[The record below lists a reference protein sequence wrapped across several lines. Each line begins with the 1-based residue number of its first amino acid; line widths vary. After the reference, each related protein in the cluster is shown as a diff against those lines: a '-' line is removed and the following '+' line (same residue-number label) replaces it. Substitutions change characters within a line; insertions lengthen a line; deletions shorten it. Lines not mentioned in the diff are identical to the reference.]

1 MNLIIINQYFYPDV
15 SATGQLLTDLAEDLS
30 AKGIKVSVLT
40 SQNSYLGGKKY
51 PLYEVYKGIKIY
63 RARSLSL
70 GKSKTIFRIID
81 FLFFYLFSFIN
92 SLKISNIDVVMCLSV
107 PPLASVLALAI
118 SVIKRAKI
126 INKIEDLYPDAAVEL
141 GFLNR
146 DSLIYKFLDRISLFS
161 LSKSSCIIVL
171 GEFMKKRLLEKGINI
186 PIHIIDSWAD
196 QSEIYPIEK
205 EKTRF
210 YNEWNIAGNF
220 IIHYSGNMGLNH
232 SFDTILEAASRL
244 NNHNDIK
251 FIFVGNGAK
260 RIEIEEYVSKN
271 RLNNVII
278 KDYVAREYLNDNL
291 NCSDVSVITL
301 RKNSVGIVVPSKLYG
316 IMASGKPIIFVGPQ
330 ECEIAYIIKQHQ
342 IGYIIDDGD
351 ADSFVR
357 IVLNL
362 RDNPII
368 QSKLGNKAR
377 LAFLM
382 YYERKIATE
391 RHFDILMNLEK
402 SG

>member
-70 GKSKTIFRIID
+70 GKSKAIFRIID

-92 SLKISNIDVVMCLSV
+92 SLRISNIDVVMCLSV

-126 INKIEDLYPDAAVEL
+126 INKVEDLYPDAAVEL
-141 GFLNR
+141 GLLNR
-146 DSLIYKFLDRISLFS
+146 DSLIYKFLNRISLFS

-171 GEFMKKRLLEKGINI
+171 GEFMKKRLLEKGIDV

-205 EKTRF
+205 EKTGF
-210 YNEWNIAGNF
+210 YNEWNLAGNF

-232 SFDTILEAASRL
+232 SFDTILETASKL
-244 NNHNDIK
+244 NNHNEIK
-251 FIFVGNGAK
+251 FIFVGDGVR
-260 RIEIEEYVSKN
+260 RIEIEKYILKN
-271 RLNNVII
+271 KLNNVII

-301 RKNSVGIVVPSKLYG
+301 RKDSAGIVVPSKLYG
-316 IMASGKPIIFVGPQ
+316 IMAAGKSIIFVGPQ

-351 ADSFVR
+351 TESFINAVMELKNSPELR
-357 IVLNL
+357 I
-362 RDNPII
+362 
-368 QSKLGNKAR
+368 KLGNRAR
-377 LAFLM
+377 SVFLEF
-382 YYERKIATE
+382 YERKISTE
-391 RHFDILMNLEK
+391 KHYSILKDLVI
-402 SG
+402 